1 MTQYAISE
9 YKRGYKDGKTDAAAE
24 IKELLNHIFELSFA
38 LDSQSAGRDFLSLRR
53 THYNNL
59 NWIHE
64 NGLTDE
70 YYKYFFEKIKGGA
83 E

>member
-1 MTQYAISE
+1 MTKYAESE

-38 LDSQSAGRDFLSLRR
+38 LDSQSAGKDFLSLRR

-70 YYKYFFEKIKGGA
+70 YYKYFLEKINGGGK
-83 E
+83 

>member
-1 MTQYAISE
+1 MNKEPTKA
-9 YKRGYKDGKTDAAAE
+9 
-24 IKELLNHIFELSFA
+24 ELLNHIFELSFA
-38 LDSQSAGRDFLSLRR
+38 LDSQSAGKDYLSLRR

-70 YYKYFFEKIKGGA
+70 YYKFFFGRMNGGNK
-83 E
+83 